1 MAVTK
6 RRETGEPVLDKDFE
20 IHTVRLSTPE
30 EEHTHGF
37 VELVYTQSGK
47 GLHRIDGKEYHV
59 KGGDLLI
66 INYRSRHAVTP
77 IENLSYVDIMLK
89 PSYVNKTLEETEDLF
104 LLLKLR
110 DFSDPSNRIIK
121 ENLLLHFEG
130 EERKR
135 VEMLLALTNE
145 EQTNKAPAVNLIMN
159 SSLSILLSLVFRKM
173 AEHQG
178 SRLSVDDR
186 LLAYMERNCTSLL
199 SVSEIALQCGYTP
212 EHFSRLFKAFTG
224 KTPTDFLTECRL
236 DKATLLL
243 RETDKPTET
252 VITECGFS
260 NRTAFF
266 KKFTAR
272 MGVTPLQFRKN
283 QK

>member
-6 RRETGEPVLDKDFE
+6 RHETGEYVLDKDYE
-20 IHTVRLSTPE
+20 IHTVRLTAAE

-47 GLHRIDGKEYHV
+47 GLHQIDGKEYHV
-59 KGGDLLI
+59 KGGDLLV
-66 INYRSRHAVTP
+66 INYRSRHAIAP

-89 PSYVNKTLEETEDLF
+89 PSYVNETLAGTEDLF
-104 LLLKLR
+104 LLLTLR
-110 DFSDPSNRIIK
+110 DFSDFESGIIR

-135 VEMLLALTNE
+135 IEMLLALTSE
-145 EQTNKAPAVNLIMN
+145 EQENKAPAGNLIMY
-159 SSLSILLSLVFRKM
+159 SSLSILLSMVFRKM

-186 LLAYMERNCTSLL
+186 LLAYMERNCAGIL
-199 SVSEIALQCGYTP
+199 SVNEIALKCGYTP
-212 EHFSRLFKAFTG
+212 EHFSRLFKAFAG

-236 DKATLLL
+236 DKAAALL

-252 VITECGFS
+252 IITECGFS

-266 KKFTAR
+266 KKFARR
-272 MGVTPLQFRKN
+272 MGATPLQFRKN